1 MALPGDR
8 YQMPVGD
15 QQVYDLFPLHC
26 VRPEFGLPH
35 PGDDSPG
42 GLCCRLPSVPSPVF
56 SRSIV
61 MVSLA
66 SRVIFSEAA

>member
-1 MALPGDR
+1 MA
-8 YQMPVGD
+8 
-15 QQVYDLFPLHC
+15 VYHQDVEHLFPERGVC
-26 VRPEFGLPH
+26 SEFALAE
-35 PGDDSPG
+35 PGDDVSG
-42 GLCCRLPSVPSPVF
+42 GYAAVLLTFSRF

>member
-1 MALPGDR
+1 MAVHHQD
-8 YQMPVGD
+8 VEH
-15 QQVYDLFPLHC
+15 LFPLHC

-42 GLCCRLPSVPSPVF
+42 GYAAVFLLYLLPF